1 MEGVALPSLSFEVDQ
16 GFIIPLPCQSLS
28 QKKATPNWIV
38 FYEKNQFLKQE
49 GIWLMN
55 QEVKFLS
62 NIVGK
67 LYYLN
72 ILAAV
77 VNMVKLSEM
86 S

>member
-1 MEGVALPSLSFEVDQ
+1 
-16 GFIIPLPCQSLS
+16 
-28 QKKATPNWIV
+28 
-38 FYEKNQFLKQE
+38 
-49 GIWLMN
+49 MN

-62 NIVGK
+62 NIVGE

-72 ILAAV
+72 ILTAV

>member
-1 MEGVALPSLSFEVDQ
+1 
-16 GFIIPLPCQSLS
+16 
-28 QKKATPNWIV
+28 
-38 FYEKNQFLKQE
+38 
-49 GIWLMN
+49 MN
-55 QEVKFLS
+55 REVKFLS

>member
-1 MEGVALPSLSFEVDQ
+1 
-16 GFIIPLPCQSLS
+16 
-28 QKKATPNWIV
+28 
-38 FYEKNQFLKQE
+38 
-49 GIWLMN
+49 MN

-67 LYYLN
+67 LLNYLN